1 MIWGRWS
8 SAPRGLRAYALD
20 ERGASGAE
28 LALWLTFMIFPFMN
42 VVDLGYYVFQAMQ
55 VRAAAQAAADTAQTM
70 CGQTAKVPAAT
81 QCNTLSPSLTTEMT
95 TAVHSTLLGSAV
107 SFTAGTT
114 AGASGSAPYEG
125 YYCTNTS
132 NALVLATNTTNPWLI
147 TANAVATEPTDC
159 SSAVT
164 GNTDVPADYVVVT
177 ATYAYTPLFKNLSL
191 VSLFQANSNIT
202 QVAWMRIS

>member
-1 MIWGRWS
+1 VIASRRLSWL
-8 SAPRGLRAYALD
+8 PRLRAYGLD
-20 ERGASGAE
+20 ERGAGVAE
-28 LALWLTFMIFPFMN
+28 LALWFTFMIWPFMN
-42 VVDLGYYVFQAMQ
+42 VVDLGYYMFQAMQ

-70 CGQTAKVPAAT
+70 CGQNAKVPAAT
-81 QCNTLSPSLTTEMT
+81 TCTNISTQMT
-95 TAVHSTLLGSAV
+95 AAAHSTLLGSAV
-107 SFTAGTT
+107 SFTTGTT

-159 SSAVT
+159 HSVVS
-164 GNTDVPADYVVVT
+164 GDTDAPADYVVVT
-177 ATYAYTPLFKNLSL
+177 ATYAYTPLFKNISL
-191 VSLFQANSNIT
+191 VSLFRANSNIT